1 MTIKEFVE
9 NVFNRKTNQKETFCL
24 GKLTEEQILVIK
36 ETTGLDVK
44 DFERIIDN
52 YAIIHIF
59 SKHGDEKREAKQG
72 QIAVTIEDFE
82 LIKEIVENP
91 DFIISGEKDKI
102 GNELIRYVKTIENE
116 IVYVEEKRNKRKVLA
131 GKTMY
136 KKKKKDV

>member
-1 MTIKEFVE
+1 M
-9 NVFNRKTNQKETFCL
+9 
-24 GKLTEEQILVIK
+24 G
-36 ETTGLDVK
+36 
-44 DFERIIDN
+44 
-52 YAIIHIF
+52 
-59 SKHGDEKREAKQG
+59 
-72 QIAVTIEDFE
+72 EDFE

-102 GNELIRYVKTIENE
+102 GNELIKYVKTIENE